1 MVVTRWDF
9 STPKYYLHDGI
20 STDRDNPR
28 LNANG
33 PIYGAPEE
41 STDLIP
47 VLDPIKHTAS
57 QIRHPVNNPET
68 PSSTS
73 LPMQPSAYWGAEPI
87 WHGHSSIH
95 NAMMDSEGRVW
106 FSPRTLPISAHPPYC
121 QKRSDHPAA
130 KGARPARSFRQ
141 LSVCRP
147 E

>member
-9 STPKYYLHDGI
+9 STPKYYHYDGI

-68 PSSTS
+68 PASTS

-87 WHGHSSIH
+87 WDAHTSMH
-95 NAMMDSEGRVW
+95 NAMMDSEGRALLC
-106 FSPRTLPISAHPPYC
+106 SPTCRIGQVPGCWYTVLVLP
-121 QKRSDHPAA
+121 PA
-130 KGARPARSFRQ
+130 K
-141 LSVCRP
+141 V
-147 E
+147 